1 MSTIELENVLRQM
14 FMECDASMS
23 VSTPDSTISI
33 GDEVPVF
40 KIVQYVQDQLPT
52 WSTDDLAEFWKC
64 LAAVSSNDRVNMW
77 QFKEATKCWI
87 TKMQQIQSSQ
97 DDNNNAREKL
107 YLVSDTDLSMKDMD
121 INRDI
126 VEFELRAK
134 LRELH
139 EENIFLREELERHET
154 SIDNFRQQCNIA
166 ERQLDRYAQKCQQ
179 LEKENDEQRDQLNE
193 AIKNGKATALT
204 LHRYTK
210 EHQNLSRQLEAAE
223 IEIQVIPSL
232 KCKVEKIIKEK
243 MDCMKQIA
251 RLQEKFDETENECKQ
266 LKVTIAELEE
276 INIKMRE
283 TYDQTI
289 HNLRERNC
297 QLTEENTELQSL
309 SILNRYSP
317 GERLSISSIP
327 DIDGCC
333 THSTPYKSRKIL
345 LQDSL
350 YAELKASG
358 FVAECSRYD
367 LYRQELDEYD
377 AAISTILEQLEKVVQ
392 IFGKTRSSIDD
403 IPQFSSQDMDAGTC
417 NIETLKHKV
426 TLLLN
431 MATEE
436 ITKKSTKDSSTQLRT
451 DLTNEPN
458 DDLNQFGIMGFRD
471 LLLTRAQTYTKTET
485 DLRSITLCNCL
496 NNNKDDHDDSFSRI
510 IKTNNTGT
518 QNRLRIIE
526 PIIEE
531 LHDIIE
537 STHNVFVSHRNHSS
551 SGNSRYRSVHTLR
564 SQSLQPPSPTVEDS
578 RRQTSSCQSSRTDSP
593 DACFAQGDFCLTR
606 ENCNEKLFA
615 MEPHGVSDKE
625 NLTPKRSSKMP
636 KILSVLQM
644 DSTALAATSEEEKT
658 NANIVQ
664 EIIGTSNPTSPRR
677 KISVYCRSFDV
688 VTVQDSCE
696 DRQRSGLEIRRSSS
710 NPDDSSARIDERF
723 DPEIVAENLNST
735 PKYPFNY
742 NYRNTKNDSDSSN
755 DSSPQKQFRDNLLED
770 ELPIEQ
776 PVLRKVYLAPTR
788 LRFSQEIKKKL
799 NETACSPS
807 DSIEPNISNSLL
819 FPIVDNGREEDD
831 DALRSSATFII
842 DKCET
847 EIEDGG
853 TSKPYSANE
862 NFLRE
867 CSTSARRLLPCNH
880 SDSRKITDSG
890 NPHSQASVQRV
901 ESEPRVERSV
911 DGQMSSREDSSDSEC
926 EPAAES
932 SDQCTG
938 EKVDGAALS
947 TSLNS
952 LASAKIV
959 PCKSVAKKNTKTCNR
974 DLLNVKQG
982 KRQRLLFARRSFS
995 ESESSARSRCR
1006 CRYQESAPL
1015 ILEGDQCKVFP
1026 SLTDIRL
1033 QESGIANLSDTNS
1046 RENLSELELQKRYIV
1061 FSLCLCTDRVT
1072 LSRRV
1077 AMSLRQRDQ
1086 SERNFSCEVQK
1097 MQQDIQD
1104 LAPLCTDRESVERVE
1119 RVRHQLDM
1127 IVRCTHRVSCAA
1139 ETLGAV
1145 YQEHRVSQAVQLA
1158 DRYLR
1163 LLQSRC
1169 EKLIADVAETKRILI
1184 ENNIVI
1190 EENSSEL
1197 CDDLP
1202 RIRYRS
1208 GTPANNRM
1216 MMARRRASVA
1226 TMSRPIGSTQDVTKD
1241 TIRQRNSVSGRM
1253 TLRRPSFNSESP
1265 KWEIEKL
1272 DRTDSSNSMSELRG
1286 IFEQTESRRSSREEN
1301 NNKLRLRH
1309 SNSQNIMNCTVGDSE
1324 IWTST
1329 KQQTFEFFADDEDV
1343 NLDAESCTRSSQYF
1357 LRSIP
1362 WRTMLWSIIIFF
1374 LGFFMNQVMVN
1385 ACNGP
1390 LHGWSIEHIL
1400 SRHIYKITN
1409 AAPHPM

>member
-1 MSTIELENVLRQM
+1 MSAIELENVLQQI

-40 KIVQYVQDQLPT
+40 KIVQYIQDQLPT
-52 WSTDDLAEFWKC
+52 WSIDDLAEFWKC
-64 LAAVSSNDRVNMW
+64 LAAVSSDDRVNMW

-154 SIDNFRQQCNIA
+154 SIDNLKQQCNIA
-166 ERQLDRYAQKCQQ
+166 ERQLDRYVQKCQQ
-179 LEKENDEQRDQLNE
+179 LEKENDEQRDHLNE

-204 LHRYTK
+204 LQRCTK
-210 EHQNLSRQLEAAE
+210 EQQNLSRQLEAAE
-223 IEIQVIPSL
+223 IEVQAIPFL
-232 KCKVEKIIKEK
+232 KCKVEKISKEK
-243 MDCMKQIA
+243 TDCIKQIA

-283 TYDQTI
+283 TYDQRI
-289 HNLRERNC
+289 HDLRERNC

-309 SILNRYSP
+309 SILNRYSS
-317 GERLSISSIP
+317 GERLSISPIP

-333 THSTPYKSRKIL
+333 THSTPYKSRKVL

-377 AAISTILEQLEKVVQ
+377 AAISTISEQLEKVIQ
-392 IFGKTRSSIDD
+392 IFGKMRSSIND
-403 IPQFSSQDMDAGTC
+403 ISQFSSQDMDAATC

-426 TLLLN
+426 ALLLN

-436 ITKKSTKDSSTQLRT
+436 ITKKSTNDSSVQLRA
-451 DLTNEPN
+451 DPANGLS
-458 DDLNQFGIMGFRD
+458 DDLDQFGVMGFQD
-471 LLLTRAQTYTKTET
+471 LLLTRAQPYTKTER
-485 DLRSITLCNCL
+485 DLRSITLCN
-496 NNNKDDHDDSFSRI
+496 NNKDHHDDLFSRV
-510 IKTNNTGT
+510 IKAKNADP
-518 QNRLRIIE
+518 QNRLRIE

-531 LHDIIE
+531 LRDIIE
-537 STHNVFVSHRNHSS
+537 SALVSHRNYSS
-551 SGNSRYRSVHTLR
+551 FGNSRYRSVYTLP
-564 SQSLQPPSPTVEDS
+564 SQSLSQSPSLIAEDS
-578 RRQTSSCQSSRTDSP
+578 REHTFNCQNSRTNSP
-593 DACFAQGDFCLTR
+593 DASFARGDFSLMR
-606 ENCNEKLFA
+606 ENCDEKSFA
-615 MEPHGVSDKE
+615 TEPHGISGKE
-625 NLTPKRSSKMP
+625 NLTPNRSSEMP
-636 KILSVLQM
+636 KVLSVLQM
-644 DSTALAATSEEEKT
+644 DSTALPATSEEEKT
-658 NANIVQ
+658 STKIVQ
-664 EIIGTSNPTSPRR
+664 EIIGTSNLTSPQR
-677 KISVYCRSFDV
+677 KISVYCRPFDV

-696 DRQRSGLEIRRSSS
+696 NLQRSNLEIRQSS
-710 NPDDSSARIDERF
+710 NNSDDSSARIDERL
-723 DPEIVAENLNST
+723 DPEIVAENRNNT
-735 PKYPFNY
+735 PRYPFSY
-742 NYRNTKNDSDSSN
+742 NYRNMKNNSDSSN

-770 ELPIEQ
+770 ESPIEQ
-776 PVLRKVYLAPTR
+776 PILRKVYLAPTR
-788 LRFSQEIKKKL
+788 LRFSQEVKKKL
-799 NETACSPS
+799 NETACAPS
-807 DSIEPNISNSLL
+807 DSTEPNISNALL
-819 FPIVDNGREEDD
+819 SPIVDNGCEEDD
-831 DALRSSATFII
+831 VALHSSATFII

-847 EIEDGG
+847 EIENGILK
-853 TSKPYSANE
+853 SCSANE
-862 NFLRE
+862 NFLQE
-867 CSTSARRLLPCNH
+867 CPTSARCLFPYNH

-890 NPHSQASVQRV
+890 NPHFQASVQRV

-932 SDQCTG
+932 SDRCID
-938 EKVDGAALS
+938 EKVDEAANAASS

-952 LASAKIV
+952 PASAKIV
-959 PCKSVAKKNTKTCNR
+959 PCKSVAQKNTKTCDR
-974 DLLNVKQG
+974 DVLNAKYE
-982 KRQRLLFARRSFS
+982 KRQRFLFARRSFS

-1006 CRYQESAPL
+1006 CRHQESAPL
-1015 ILEGDQCKVFP
+1015 IPEDQCRVFP

-1046 RENLSELELQKRYIV
+1046 RENLSELELQKRYTV
-1061 FSLCLCTDRVT
+1061 FSLCLCIDRVT
-1072 LSRRV
+1072 ISRRV

-1086 SERNFSCEVQK
+1086 SERNLSCEVQK
-1097 MQQDIQD
+1097 MLQDIQD
-1104 LAPLCTDRESVERVE
+1104 TV
-1119 RVRHQLDM
+1119 
-1127 IVRCTHRVSCAA
+1127 
-1139 ETLGAV
+1139 
-1145 YQEHRVSQAVQLA
+1145 
-1158 DRYLR
+1158 
-1163 LLQSRC
+1163 
-1169 EKLIADVAETKRILI
+1169 
-1184 ENNIVI
+1184 
-1190 EENSSEL
+1190 
-1197 CDDLP
+1197 
-1202 RIRYRS
+1202 
-1208 GTPANNRM
+1208 
-1216 MMARRRASVA
+1216 
-1226 TMSRPIGSTQDVTKD
+1226 
-1241 TIRQRNSVSGRM
+1241 RQRNSVSGRM

-1286 IFEQTESRRSSREEN
+1286 IFEQAESRRDSREEN
-1301 NNKLRLRH
+1301 NNKLRLSH
-1309 SNSQNIMNCTVGDSE
+1309 SNSQNIMNCVADSE

-1329 KQQTFEFFADDEDV
+1329 EQQTFEFFADDEDV
-1343 NLDAESCTRSSQYF
+1343 NLDAKSYTRSSQYF
-1357 LRSIP
+1357 LKSIP
-1362 WRTMLWSIIIFF
+1362 WRTVLWSIIIFF
-1374 LGFFMNQVMVN
+1374 LGFFVNQIMVN

-1400 SRHIYKITN
+1400 SKYIYKITN

>member
-1 MSTIELENVLRQM
+1 
-14 FMECDASMS
+14 MECDASMS

-40 KIVQYVQDQLPT
+40 KIVQYIQDQLPT
-52 WSTDDLAEFWKC
+52 WSIDDLAEFWKC

-126 VEFELRAK
+126 VEFELRTK

-154 SIDNFRQQCNIA
+154 SIDNLRQQCNIA
-166 ERQLDRYAQKCQQ
+166 ERQLDRYVQKCQQ
-179 LEKENDEQRDQLNE
+179 LEKENDEQRDHLNE
-193 AIKNGKATALT
+193 AIKNGKATAMT
-204 LHRYTK
+204 LQRCTK
-210 EHQNLSRQLEAAE
+210 EQQNLSRQLEAAE
-223 IEIQVIPSL
+223 IEVQAIPFL
-232 KCKVEKIIKEK
+232 KCKVEKISKEK
-243 MDCMKQIA
+243 TDCMKQIA

-309 SILNRYSP
+309 SILNRYSS
-317 GERLSISSIP
+317 GERLSISPIP

-333 THSTPYKSRKIL
+333 THSTPYKSRKVL

-377 AAISTILEQLEKVVQ
+377 AAISTISEQLEKVVQ
-392 IFGKTRSSIDD
+392 IFSKTRSSIND
-403 IPQFSSQDMDAGTC
+403 ISQFSSQDMNAATC

-426 TLLLN
+426 AFLLN
-431 MATEE
+431 MVTEE
-436 ITKKSTKDSSTQLRT
+436 ITKKSTKDSSMQLRT
-451 DLTNEPN
+451 DPANGLS
-458 DDLNQFGIMGFRD
+458 DDLDQFGVMGFRD
-471 LLLTRAQTYTKTET
+471 LLLTRAQPYTKTER
-485 DLRSITLCNCL
+485 DLRSITLCN
-496 NNNKDDHDDSFSRI
+496 NNKDHDDLFSRV
-510 IKTNNTGT
+510 IKANNADS
-518 QNRLRIIE
+518 QNRLRIIK

-531 LHDIIE
+531 LHDITE
-537 STHNVFVSHRNHSS
+537 SVLVSHRNYSS
-551 SGNSRYRSVHTLR
+551 FENSRYRSVYTLP
-564 SQSLQPPSPTVEDS
+564 SQSLSQLPSPTAEDS
-578 RRQTSSCQSSRTDSP
+578 REHTFNCQSSRTNSP
-593 DACFAQGDFCLTR
+593 DASFARGDFFLMR
-606 ENCNEKLFA
+606 ENGVEKSFA
-615 MEPHGVSDKE
+615 MEPHGVSGKE
-625 NLTPKRSSKMP
+625 NLTPNRSSEMP
-636 KILSVLQM
+636 KVLSVLQM
-644 DSTALAATSEEEKT
+644 NSTALPATSEEEKT
-658 NANIVQ
+658 SAKIVQ
-664 EIIGTSNPTSPRR
+664 EIIGTSNSTNPRR

-696 DRQRSGLEIRRSSS
+696 NLQRSNLEIRKSS
-710 NPDDSSARIDERF
+710 NNSNDSSARIDERL
-723 DPEIVAENLNST
+723 DPEIVAENRNST
-735 PKYPFNY
+735 PRYPFSY
-742 NYRNTKNDSDSSN
+742 NYRNTKNNSDSSN

-770 ELPIEQ
+770 ESPIEQ
-776 PVLRKVYLAPTR
+776 PILRKVYLAPTR
-788 LRFSQEIKKKL
+788 LRFSQEGKKKL
-799 NETACSPS
+799 NEITCAPS
-807 DSIEPNISNSLL
+807 DSIEPNISNALL
-819 FPIVDNGREEDD
+819 SAIVDNGCEEDD
-831 DALRSSATFII
+831 VALHSSATFII

-847 EIEDGG
+847 EIENGVLK
-853 TSKPYSANE
+853 SCSANE
-862 NFLRE
+862 NFLQE
-867 CSTSARRLLPCNH
+867 CPTSAHCLFPYNH

-890 NPHSQASVQRV
+890 NPHFQASVQRV
-901 ESEPRVERSV
+901 ESEPRVKRSV

-926 EPAAES
+926 ELAAES
-932 SDQCTG
+932 SDRCID
-938 EKVDGAALS
+938 EKVDEAANAASS

-952 LASAKIV
+952 PASAKIV
-959 PCKSVAKKNTKTCNR
+959 PCKSVAQKNTKTCDR
-974 DLLNVKQG
+974 DLLNAKHG

-1006 CRYQESAPL
+1006 CKHQESAPL
-1015 ILEGDQCKVFP
+1015 IPKDQCRVFP

-1046 RENLSELELQKRYIV
+1046 RENLSELELQKRYTV

-1077 AMSLRQRDQ
+1077 ALSLRQRDQ
-1086 SERNFSCEVQK
+1086 SEKNLSCEVQK
-1097 MQQDIQD
+1097 MLQDIQD

-1127 IVRCTHRVSCAA
+1127 IVRCAHRVSCTA
-1139 ETLGAV
+1139 ETKGAV
-1145 YQEHRVSQAVQLA
+1145 YQEHRVSQAIQLA
-1158 DRYLR
+1158 DRYLQ

-1190 EENSSEL
+1190 EENSGEL

-1208 GTPANNRM
+1208 STPVNNRM

-1286 IFEQTESRRSSREEN
+1286 IFEQAESRRNSREEN
-1301 NNKLRLRH
+1301 NNKLRLSH
-1309 SNSQNIMNCTVGDSE
+1309 SQNSQNSQNIMNCVGDSE
-1324 IWTST
+1324 IWTNME
-1329 KQQTFEFFADDEDV
+1329 QQTFEYFADDEDI
-1343 NLDAESCTRSSQYF
+1343 NLDAKSCTRSQYF
-1357 LRSIP
+1357 LTSIP
-1362 WRTMLWSIIIFF
+1362 WRTVLWSIIIFF
-1374 LGFFMNQVMVN
+1374 LGFFVNQIMVN

-1400 SRHIYKITN
+1400 SKYIYKITN

>member
-1104 LAPLCTDRESVERVE
+1104 
-1119 RVRHQLDM
+1119 
-1127 IVRCTHRVSCAA
+1127 
-1139 ETLGAV
+1139 
-1145 YQEHRVSQAVQLA
+1145 
-1158 DRYLR
+1158 
-1163 LLQSRC
+1163 
-1169 EKLIADVAETKRILI
+1169 
-1184 ENNIVI
+1184 
-1190 EENSSEL
+1190 
-1197 CDDLP
+1197 
-1202 RIRYRS
+1202 
-1208 GTPANNRM
+1208 
-1216 MMARRRASVA
+1216 
-1226 TMSRPIGSTQDVTKD
+1226 

>member
-1216 MMARRRASVA
+1216 M
-1226 TMSRPIGSTQDVTKD
+1226 D

>member
-1046 RENLSELELQKRYIV
+1046 RENLSELELQ
-1061 FSLCLCTDRVT
+1061 
-1072 LSRRV
+1072 
-1077 AMSLRQRDQ
+1077 
-1086 SERNFSCEVQK
+1086 
-1097 MQQDIQD
+1097 
-1104 LAPLCTDRESVERVE
+1104 
-1119 RVRHQLDM
+1119 
-1127 IVRCTHRVSCAA
+1127 
-1139 ETLGAV
+1139 
-1145 YQEHRVSQAVQLA
+1145 
-1158 DRYLR
+1158 
-1163 LLQSRC
+1163 
-1169 EKLIADVAETKRILI
+1169 
-1184 ENNIVI
+1184 
-1190 EENSSEL
+1190 
-1197 CDDLP
+1197 
-1202 RIRYRS
+1202 
-1208 GTPANNRM
+1208 
-1216 MMARRRASVA
+1216 
-1226 TMSRPIGSTQDVTKD
+1226 D

>member
-1 MSTIELENVLRQM
+1 MSTIELENVLQQM

-97 DDNNNAREKL
+97 DNNNNAREKL

-193 AIKNGKATALT
+193 AIKNGKATALA

-223 IEIQVIPSL
+223 IEVQVIPSL
-232 KCKVEKIIKEK
+232 KCKVEKISKEK

-403 IPQFSSQDMDAGTC
+403 IPQFSSQDMNAGTC

-471 LLLTRAQTYTKTET
+471 LLLTRA
-485 DLRSITLCNCL
+485 
-496 NNNKDDHDDSFSRI
+496 
-510 IKTNNTGT
+510 
-518 QNRLRIIE
+518 
-526 PIIEE
+526 
-531 LHDIIE
+531 
-537 STHNVFVSHRNHSS
+537 
-551 SGNSRYRSVHTLR
+551 YRSVHTLR
-564 SQSLQPPSPTVEDS
+564 SQSLQSPSPTVEDS

-625 NLTPKRSSKMP
+625 NLTPKRSSEMP

-755 DSSPQKQFRDNLLED
+755 DSSPQKQFQDNLLED
-770 ELPIEQ
+770 ESPIEQ

-867 CSTSARRLLPCNH
+867 CSTSARRLFPCNH

-926 EPAAES
+926 EPVAES

-959 PCKSVAKKNTKTCNR
+959 PCKSVAQKNTKTCNR

-1343 NLDAESCTRSSQYF
+1343 NIDAESCTRSSQYF

>member
-1 MSTIELENVLRQM
+1 MSAIELENVLQQI

-40 KIVQYVQDQLPT
+40 KIVQYIQDQLPT
-52 WSTDDLAEFWKC
+52 WSIDDLAEFWKC
-64 LAAVSSNDRVNMW
+64 LAAVSSDDRVNMW

-154 SIDNFRQQCNIA
+154 SIDNLKQQCNIA
-166 ERQLDRYAQKCQQ
+166 ERQLDRYVQKCQQ
-179 LEKENDEQRDQLNE
+179 LEKENDEQRDHLNE

-204 LHRYTK
+204 LQRCTK
-210 EHQNLSRQLEAAE
+210 EQQNLSRQLEAAE
-223 IEIQVIPSL
+223 IEVQAIPFL
-232 KCKVEKIIKEK
+232 KCKVEKISKEK
-243 MDCMKQIA
+243 TDCIKQIA

-283 TYDQTI
+283 TYDQRI
-289 HNLRERNC
+289 HDLRERNC

-309 SILNRYSP
+309 SILNRYSS
-317 GERLSISSIP
+317 GERLSISPIP

-333 THSTPYKSRKIL
+333 THSTPYKSRKVL

-377 AAISTILEQLEKVVQ
+377 AAISTISEQLEKVIQ
-392 IFGKTRSSIDD
+392 IFGKMRSSIND
-403 IPQFSSQDMDAGTC
+403 ISQFSSQDMDAATC

-426 TLLLN
+426 ALLLN

-436 ITKKSTKDSSTQLRT
+436 ITKKSTNDSSVQLRA
-451 DLTNEPN
+451 DPANGLS
-458 DDLNQFGIMGFRD
+458 DDLDQFGVMGFQD
-471 LLLTRAQTYTKTET
+471 LLLTRA
-485 DLRSITLCNCL
+485 
-496 NNNKDDHDDSFSRI
+496 
-510 IKTNNTGT
+510 
-518 QNRLRIIE
+518 
-526 PIIEE
+526 
-531 LHDIIE
+531 
-537 STHNVFVSHRNHSS
+537 
-551 SGNSRYRSVHTLR
+551 YRSVYTLP
-564 SQSLQPPSPTVEDS
+564 SQSLSQSPSLIAEDS
-578 RRQTSSCQSSRTDSP
+578 REHTFNCQNSRTNSP
-593 DACFAQGDFCLTR
+593 DASFARGDFSLMR
-606 ENCNEKLFA
+606 ENCDEKSFA
-615 MEPHGVSDKE
+615 TEPHGISGKE
-625 NLTPKRSSKMP
+625 NLTPNRSSEMP
-636 KILSVLQM
+636 KVLSVLQM
-644 DSTALAATSEEEKT
+644 DSTALPATSEEEKT
-658 NANIVQ
+658 STKIVQ
-664 EIIGTSNPTSPRR
+664 EIIGTSNLTSPQR
-677 KISVYCRSFDV
+677 KISVYCRPFDV

-696 DRQRSGLEIRRSSS
+696 NLQRSNLEIRQSS
-710 NPDDSSARIDERF
+710 NNSDDSSARIDERL
-723 DPEIVAENLNST
+723 DPEIVAENRNNT
-735 PKYPFNY
+735 PRYPFSY
-742 NYRNTKNDSDSSN
+742 NYRNMKNNSDSSN

-770 ELPIEQ
+770 ESPIEQ
-776 PVLRKVYLAPTR
+776 PILRKVYLAPTR
-788 LRFSQEIKKKL
+788 LRFSQEVKKKL
-799 NETACSPS
+799 NETACAPS
-807 DSIEPNISNSLL
+807 DSTEPNISNALL
-819 FPIVDNGREEDD
+819 SPIVDNGCEEDD
-831 DALRSSATFII
+831 VALHSSATFII

-847 EIEDGG
+847 EIENGILK
-853 TSKPYSANE
+853 SCSANE
-862 NFLRE
+862 NFLQE
-867 CSTSARRLLPCNH
+867 CPTSARCLFPYNH

-890 NPHSQASVQRV
+890 NPHFQASVQRV

-932 SDQCTG
+932 SDRCID
-938 EKVDGAALS
+938 EKVDEAANAASS

-952 LASAKIV
+952 PASAKIV
-959 PCKSVAKKNTKTCNR
+959 PCKSVAQKNTKTCDR
-974 DLLNVKQG
+974 DVLNAKYE
-982 KRQRLLFARRSFS
+982 KRQRFLFARRSFS

-1006 CRYQESAPL
+1006 CRHQESAPL
-1015 ILEGDQCKVFP
+1015 IPEDQCRVFP

-1046 RENLSELELQKRYIV
+1046 RENLSELELQKRYTV
-1061 FSLCLCTDRVT
+1061 FSLCLCIDRVT
-1072 LSRRV
+1072 ISRRV

-1086 SERNFSCEVQK
+1086 SERNLSCEVQK
-1097 MQQDIQD
+1097 MLQDIQD

-1119 RVRHQLDM
+1119 LVRHQLDM
-1127 IVRCTHRVSCAA
+1127 IVRCAHRVSCTA
-1139 ETLGAV
+1139 ETKGAV
-1145 YQEHRVSQAVQLA
+1145 YQEHRVSQAIQLA
-1158 DRYLR
+1158 DRYLQ

-1190 EENSSEL
+1190 EENSGEL

-1208 GTPANNRM
+1208 GTPVNNRM

-1241 TIRQRNSVSGRM
+1241 TVRQRNSVSGRM

-1286 IFEQTESRRSSREEN
+1286 IFEQAESRRDSREEN
-1301 NNKLRLRH
+1301 NNKLRLSH
-1309 SNSQNIMNCTVGDSE
+1309 SNSQNIMNCVADSE

-1329 KQQTFEFFADDEDV
+1329 EQQTFEFFADDEDV
-1343 NLDAESCTRSSQYF
+1343 NLDAKSYTRSSQYF
-1357 LRSIP
+1357 LKSIP
-1362 WRTMLWSIIIFF
+1362 WRTVLWSIIIFF
-1374 LGFFMNQVMVN
+1374 LGFFVNQIMVN

-1400 SRHIYKITN
+1400 SKYIYKITN